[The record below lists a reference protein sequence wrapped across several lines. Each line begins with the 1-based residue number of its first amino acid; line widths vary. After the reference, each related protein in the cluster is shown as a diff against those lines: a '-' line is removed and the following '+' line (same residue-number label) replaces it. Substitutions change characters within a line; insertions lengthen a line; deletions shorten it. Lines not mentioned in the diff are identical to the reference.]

1 MYLNK
6 FPLSILTIQSDT
18 QGVLNL
24 TLTTNNVKAYS
35 KEINKLKYGKIKNL

>member
-6 FPLSILTIQSDT
+6 SPLSILTNQSDT

-24 TLTTNNVKAYS
+24 TLTTKNVKSYS